1 MILTWFLK
9 VRGEAAQKTLDKT
22 SDSQIP
28 NPSDSQ
34 FLINDWGGGEGGG
47 GWPSILKY
55 VFHII
60 IS

>member
-1 MILTWFLK
+1 MVFESQGGGGT
-9 VRGEAAQKTLDKT
+9 KTLDKT

-47 GWPSILKY
+47 
-55 VFHII
+55 VA
-60 IS
+60 

>member
-47 GWPSILKY
+47 GLVS
-55 VFHII
+55 
-60 IS
+60 